1 MRYRDCPTIEV
12 AERIPCDADT
22 AWALITDIGLPVR
35 SSPELTS
42 VQWEGTSNRVEP
54 GARFRGRNDHPAL
67 GSWETVCE
75 VVEVEPQRR
84 WVWRVLGP
92 DNGTSA
98 TWAFEID
105 PAREGVIVRQW
116 ARMGPAPSGL
126 TPAITAK
133 PELEGRIIARRLEE
147 WADGMRANLAWLRTE
162 VDSEAHP

>member
-1 MRYRDCPTIEV
+1 M

>member
-22 AWALITDIGLPVR
+22 AWTLVTDIELPVR
-35 SSPELTS
+35 CSPELAS
-42 VQWEGTSNRVEP
+42 VEWEGTADRVEP
-54 GARFRGRNDHPAL
+54 GARFRGRNNHPAL

-92 DNGTSA
+92 ADTTRA

-105 PAREGVIVRQW
+105 PAREGVLVRQW

-126 TPAITAK
+126 TSVITAT
-133 PELEGRIIARRLEE
+133 PELEGRIVARRLED
-147 WADGMRANLAWLRTE
+147 WATGMRANLAWIRAQ
-162 VDSEAHP
+162 VDSDPS